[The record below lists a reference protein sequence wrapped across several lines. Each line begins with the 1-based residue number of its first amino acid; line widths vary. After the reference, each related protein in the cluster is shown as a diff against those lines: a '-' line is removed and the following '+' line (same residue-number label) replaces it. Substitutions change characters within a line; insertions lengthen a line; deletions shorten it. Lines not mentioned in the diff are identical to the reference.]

1 MLNQLEILDLENGR
15 NGLCWN
21 LSQKK
26 WEVGKCPKFLV
37 GKCPKKKQ
45 IVGKCPKQ
53 NQDAGKC
60 PKLKVGKCPKKNG
73 LLENVLSNVLSQFQA
88 F

>member
-1 MLNQLEILDLENGR
+1 MVFAGICHR
-15 NGLCWN
+15 
-21 LSQKK
+21 KK
-26 WEVGKCPKFLV
+26 WEVGKCPKCLV
-37 GKCPKKKQ
+37 GKCPKKKY

-73 LLENVLSNVLSQFQA
+73 LLENVLSNLLSQL
-88 F
+88 